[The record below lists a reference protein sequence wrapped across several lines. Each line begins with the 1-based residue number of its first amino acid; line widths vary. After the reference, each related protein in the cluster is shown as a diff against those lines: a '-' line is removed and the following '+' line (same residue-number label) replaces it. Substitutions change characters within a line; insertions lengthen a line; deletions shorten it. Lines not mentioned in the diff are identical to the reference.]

1 MAGTKNEGCL
11 PKDNAASGTGK
22 AGAAGRA
29 ARGRKTASGS
39 GQVGAAAGVGVS
51 AGARDVTNSDGSSGK
66 SSVSSATGGGESAT
80 AKSEK
85 QGKNLYEYLD
95 SFASAVENSAPVNA
109 INGATNKINSV
120 DCGDV
125 VYQFMVD
132 NVPYFKQA
140 VNLLNKGVNFMNGLS
155 TGISLSTTMAGSDF
169 VQKICDMLSKI
180 FGTIDGYVEITT
192 KAAFV
197 VFKRIDA
204 MLERLENT
212 LMNLTEAVKNCIL
225 DVFRDLAAYLKKA
238 LNLGLNIDWSSL
250 ISLMQD
256 CPCVA
261 RVIAALTGCQE
272 DDAGNNIRNNP
283 AAIVLCIQDKFPFLT
298 PVNLTTAVDAV
309 YNDYIKRYIEMAFGY
324 IESWIAYVYNK
335 MIKPFRCLMKKYAEM
350 LLYKVD
356 VTGFIN
362 SLGSFSCF
370 LVYSEEYKKGKKFYG
385 MSIIDMINTYRQ
397 WIPCFQHAC
406 PSFSEK
412 VKTRS
417 QEIYKDLRLDD
428 KYWRSAYAIDIYMM
442 CINAPLEGLSP
453 RDSTLRSMYPE
464 SPIDLIN
471 SWFKSSKNNKKEAD
485 GEVSGMDN
493 AVASVEEMEAYQ
505 KQNSGRLPP
514 NSPDPLSNIV
524 ALDGKIDTENS
535 PNQGDD
541 AIDIN
546 AENAIVA
553 MMENMHAAGEAYY
566 VEKFYQLI
574 RLMGSYSTSSKFI
587 DKANELLSTIEAVDT
602 TYRYTGDYMQLD
614 SGRSDVDF
622 DDPETVASYTL
633 EDDYDEKRVA
643 RLSSPTAFA
652 GYTEKRGT
660 RQAHYAR
667 RYSVLAG

>member
-1 MAGTKNEGCL
+1 
-11 PKDNAASGTGK
+11 
-22 AGAAGRA
+22 
-29 ARGRKTASGS
+29 
-39 GQVGAAAGVGVS
+39 
-51 AGARDVTNSDGSSGK
+51 
-66 SSVSSATGGGESAT
+66 
-80 AKSEK
+80 
-85 QGKNLYEYLD
+85 
-95 SFASAVENSAPVNA
+95 
-109 INGATNKINSV
+109 
-120 DCGDV
+120 
-125 VYQFMVD
+125 
-132 NVPYFKQA
+132 
-140 VNLLNKGVNFMNGLS
+140 
-155 TGISLSTTMAGSDF
+155 
-169 VQKICDMLSKI
+169 
-180 FGTIDGYVEITT
+180 
-192 KAAFV
+192 
-197 VFKRIDA
+197 
-204 MLERLENT
+204 
-212 LMNLTEAVKNCIL
+212 
-225 DVFRDLAAYLKKA
+225 
-238 LNLGLNIDWSSL
+238 
-250 ISLMQD
+250 
-256 CPCVA
+256 
-261 RVIAALTGCQE
+261 
-272 DDAGNNIRNNP
+272 
-283 AAIVLCIQDKFPFLT
+283 
-298 PVNLTTAVDAV
+298 
-309 YNDYIKRYIEMAFGY
+309 
-324 IESWIAYVYNK
+324 
-335 MIKPFRCLMKKYAEM
+335 
-350 LLYKVD
+350 
-356 VTGFIN
+356 
-362 SLGSFSCF
+362 
-370 LVYSEEYKKGKKFYG
+370 
-385 MSIIDMINTYRQ
+385 
-397 WIPCFQHAC
+397 
-406 PSFSEK
+406 

-453 RDSTLRSMYPE
+453 RDSMLRSMYPE

-505 KQNSGRLPP
+505 KQNNGRLPP

-553 MMENMHAAGEAYY
+553 MMENMHAAGESYY

-643 RLSSPTAFA
+643 RLSSATAFA

-667 RYSVLAG
+667 RYSVIAG